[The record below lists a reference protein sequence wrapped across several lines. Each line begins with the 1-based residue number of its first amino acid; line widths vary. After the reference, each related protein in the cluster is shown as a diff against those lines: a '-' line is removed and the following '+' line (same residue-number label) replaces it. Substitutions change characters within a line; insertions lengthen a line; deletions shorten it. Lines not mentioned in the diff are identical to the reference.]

1 MGKKRSFSGKSQRQS
16 GGPRASLQREP
27 IVIPERKP
35 PVQYGAPVVVLEDQH
50 KQTFVFVSGAWS
62 PFEMSIAEC
71 RESCRVTEL
80 SQKIKGMTRYE
91 VRRPV

>member
-1 MGKKRSFSGKSQRQS
+1 MGQKRRYTGKNQRGP
-16 GGPRASLQREP
+16 GGPRASLQRDP
-27 IVIPERKP
+27 IIIPERKP
-35 PVQYGAPVVVLEDQH
+35 PVQYAAPVVVLEDQH
-50 KQTFVFVSGAWS
+50 KQTFEFVSGAWV
-62 PFEMSIAEC
+62 PFEMSIAQC